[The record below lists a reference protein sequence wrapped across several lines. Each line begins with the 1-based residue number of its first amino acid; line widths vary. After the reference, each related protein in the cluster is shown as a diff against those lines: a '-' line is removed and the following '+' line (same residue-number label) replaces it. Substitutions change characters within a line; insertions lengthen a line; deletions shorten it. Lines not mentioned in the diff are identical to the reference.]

1 MKKILHALLLFLAI
15 AGYSQETRTITGIIL
30 DEADQQP
37 IPGAS
42 IFIENNSISNKT
54 SHAGIIQSESIGTT
68 TDFDGKFQ
76 LKIGTKVTSL
86 RVTFMGYKS
95 YTLELDGQKN
105 YTVNLKSE
113 TAKLQE
119 VVVTG
124 YQKIEKR
131 KLTAAVTKIDMA
143 AIQQTGVS
151 SIDQLLVGQI
161 AGVAVSTPSGAP
173 GAPAKI
179 RIRGTAS
186 LNGTQDPLWVLD
198 GLPLESN
205 DVPKN
210 YDKDNID
217 NLTNYSIA
225 GLNPDDIKDIT
236 ILKDAAATAI
246 YGARAANGVIIVTTK
261 KGRAGK
267 MVVSFNT
274 NTFITQRPEFSKL
287 NLMNSNEKVDFELGL
302 ALRDDLSY
310 RDTSGDIA
318 RILNSSNELNAYRNG
333 GFSALS
339 PATQQSI
346 NSLRG
351 NNTNW
356 GNLLYQTAINT
367 QHGLSLS
374 GGGEKSDY
382 YFSLGYYDEKGTT
395 VGTGFKRYNLTL
407 KNNYEITDKFKVGI
421 GIFGAENKTTS
432 YLTDVNAQTNIG
444 NYSRNVNPYLTPY
457 NADGSYKYDRD
468 VVGLNGGDY
477 IPFNFLE
484 ERENTSNELKTR
496 SVKALLDAEYKVT
509 KDLKVTSQ
517 LGLQLDN
524 TSSEKFAGAETYYT
538 RTYKERSRFFSGGK
552 QMYFLPAGGIIQNSN
567 TDFFQYNLKTMVNY
581 SKRIGEK
588 HEIEAMI
595 GNELRRNYNTYVS
608 TKGFGF
614 NDKTLTTQQIVF
626 PNAGFAKESDW
637 NSYTKTKNENAFASF
652 FATAAYTYNKKYNV
666 FGSVRYDG
674 SDLFGVD
681 PKYKYLPLWSTSASW
696 TVSEEDFLKDNLT
709 LSNLRLRA
717 SYGLQGNIDK
727 GTSPYVVGSNS
738 TATILP
744 GQTEPT
750 IVVVSPPNEKLRWE
764 KTTNTNVG
772 ADIGLFNNRISIVTD
787 YYTRKSTDLIGPRA
801 LPLENGYAFTNMNW
815 AQVSNKGYEITLSTR
830 NIDRPNFSWNTSFN
844 FSHNKSNV
852 DRVQVQDNA
861 FLPSLQDR
869 PVNAVFGFKT
879 NGVDENGYPLFVNKK
894 GETVNAQT
902 FFSLYD
908 DLADIVFPGISS
920 DTRLS
925 PAEFRELFTYLGDR
939 DPKFTGGLTNSF
951 KVRNFDLTIAASFNI
966 KQTVTRTPPYNG
978 TQIDRGQNYSR
989 DILDAHSSTNTSS
1002 NLPGIVSENGGTG
1015 DSWMAYQYFAGKNA
1029 IPTMN
1034 YLDTWT
1040 SEMSYMRLSSV
1051 RLGYTFPKTFTD
1063 HLNIQSIRFNVEARN
1078 LFVISSDYK
1087 GYFDP
1092 ETFGNIYAQP
1102 VPKSYTLG
1110 CNVTF

>member
-15 AGYSQETRTITGIIL
+15 AGYSQESRTITGIIL
-30 DEADQQP
+30 DENDKSP

-42 IFIENNSISNKT
+42 IFVENNSISSKT
-54 SHAGIIQSESIGTT
+54 SMAGIIQSESIGTT

-76 LKIGTKVTSL
+76 LRISKNITSL

-95 YTLELDGQKN
+95 YTLELDAQKN
-105 YTVNLKSE
+105 YTINLKSE
-113 TAKLQE
+113 TAKLAE

-186 LNGTQDPLWVLD
+186 LNGSQDPLWVLD
-198 GLPLESN
+198 GLPLEGN

-210 YDKDNID
+210 FDKDNID
-217 NLTNYSIA
+217 VLNNYSIS

-246 YGARAANGVIIVTTK
+246 YGARAANGVIVVTTK

-274 NTFITQRPEFSKL
+274 NTFITQRPDFDKL
-287 NLMNSNEKVDFELGL
+287 NLMNASEKVDLELNM
-302 ALRDDLSY
+302 ASRSDLTY
-310 RDTSGDIA
+310 RDTGGDIA
-318 RILNSSNELNAYRNG
+318 RILNGSNELAAFRAG
-333 GFSALS
+333 GFSSLS
-339 PATQQSI
+339 PATQNSI
-346 NSLRG
+346 NALRN

-395 VGTGFKRYNLTL
+395 VGTGFKRYNVTL
-407 KNNYEITDKFKVGI
+407 KNNYEITDKFKVGV
-421 GIFGAENKTTS
+421 GIFGSENNATS
-432 YLTDVNAQTNIG
+432 YLTDSYAFTSPS

-457 NADGSYKYDRD
+457 NADGSYKYDAD
-468 VVGLNGGDY
+468 IVGYSDRKV
-477 IPFNFLE
+477 PFNFLE
-484 ERENTSNELKTR
+484 ERENTSHELKTR
-496 SVKALLDAEYKVT
+496 AVKALLDAEYKVT

-524 TSSEKFAGAETYYT
+524 TSSEKFAGKDTYYT
-538 RTYKERSRFFSGGK
+538 RNLKEKSSYFSGGN
-552 QMYFLPAGGIIQNSN
+552 QLYFLPNGGVIQNSN

-581 SKRIGEK
+581 TKTLGEK
-588 HEIEAMI
+588 HEIEAMV
-595 GNELRRNYNTYVS
+595 GNELRRNYSTFVA

-614 NDKTLTTQQIVF
+614 DEKNLTTEQIIF
-626 PNAGFAKESDW
+626 PNASFAKESDW
-637 NSYTKTKNENAFASF
+637 KTYTKSKNENAFASF
-652 FATAAYTYNKKYNV
+652 FATASYTYDRKYSV

-696 TVSEEDFLKDNLT
+696 AVSEEDFLKGNST

-727 GTSPYVVGSNS
+727 NTSPYVVGNNG
-738 TATILP
+738 TAVILP
-744 GQTEPT
+744 GQSEPT
-750 IVVVSPPNEKLRWE
+750 ISVINPPNDKLRWE

-772 ADIGLFNNRISIVTD
+772 ADIGLFNNRISVVTD
-787 YYTRKSTDLIGPRA
+787 LYGRKSTDLIGLRS
-801 LPLENGYAFTNMNW
+801 LPLENGFEYTNMNW
-815 AQVSNKGYEITLSTR
+815 AQVSNKGFEITLSTK
-830 NIDRPNFSWNTSFN
+830 NIDRPNFKWNTSIN
-844 FSHNKSNV
+844 FSHNKSNI
-852 DRVQVQDNA
+852 DRLQVRDNA
-861 FLPSLQDR
+861 FLPNQEGH

-879 NGVDENGYPLFVNKK
+879 NGIDENGYPLFVNKN
-894 GETVNAQT
+894 GETVNSQT
-902 FFSLYD
+902 FFGLYD
-908 DLADIVFPGISS
+908 AWADFLPGEFADTKLTAAQFRDLFV
-920 DTRLS
+920 
-925 PAEFRELFTYLGDR
+925 YLGDR
-939 DPKFTGGLTNSF
+939 DPKFTGGLTNTV
-951 KVRNFDLTIAASFNI
+951 KVSNFDLTIAASFNI

-978 TQIDRGQNYSR
+978 TQVDRGQNYSR
-989 DILDAHSSTNTSS
+989 DILDASSPTNPS
-1002 NLPGIVSENGGTG
+1002 NLPGITSQTSGTG
-1015 DSWMAYQYFAGKNA
+1015 DSWMSYQYFSTRNV

-1034 YLDTWT
+1034 YLDTWA
-1040 SEMSYMRLSSV
+1040 SEMSYMRLSSL
-1051 RLGYTFPKTFTD
+1051 RLGYTFPRAFTD
-1063 HLNIQSIRFNVEARN
+1063 QINIQTIRFNVEARN

-1102 VPKSYTLG
+1102 VPKSFTLG

>member
-15 AGYSQETRTITGIIL
+15 AGYSQETRTITGIIQ
-30 DEADQQP
+30 DEADLSP

-42 IFIENNSISNKT
+42 IFVENNSISNKT
-54 SHAGIIQSESIGTT
+54 AMAGIIQSEGIGTT
-68 TDFDGKFQ
+68 TDFDGKFT
-76 LKIGTKVTSL
+76 LKVGKNVTSL

-95 YTLELDGQKN
+95 YTLELDAQKN
-105 YTVNLKSE
+105 YTINLKSE
-113 TAKLQE
+113 TAKLAE

-186 LNGTQDPLWVLD
+186 LNGSQDPLWVLD
-198 GLPLESN
+198 GLPLEGN
-205 DVPKN
+205 DVPKT

-217 NLTNYSIA
+217 VLNNYSIA

-246 YGARAANGVIIVTTK
+246 YGARAANGVIVVTTK
-261 KGRAGK
+261 KGRTGK
-267 MVVSFNT
+267 MVVSLNT
-274 NTFITQRPEFSKL
+274 NTFITQRPDFSRL
-287 NLMNSNEKVDFELGL
+287 NLMNASEKVDFELGL
-302 ALRDDLSY
+302 ASREELTY
-310 RDTSGDIA
+310 RADGGDIM
-318 RILNSSNELNAYRNG
+318 RILNGSNELAAYRSG

-339 PATQQSI
+339 PQTQQSI
-346 NSLRG
+346 NTLRN

-374 GGGEKSDY
+374 GGGERSDY
-382 YFSLGYYDEKGTT
+382 YFSLGYYDEKGAT

-407 KNNYEITDKFKVGI
+407 KNNYEITDKFKVGV
-421 GIFGAENKTTS
+421 GIFGSENRTTS
-432 YLTDVNAQTNIG
+432 YLTDSYAFTSPST
-444 NYSRNVNPYLTPY
+444 YSRNVNPYLTPY
-457 NADGSYKYDRD
+457 NEDGSYRYDAD
-468 VVGLNGGDY
+468 IVGYSDRKVD
-477 IPFNFLE
+477 FNFLE
-484 ERENTSNELKTR
+484 ERENTSHELKTR
-496 SVKALLDAEYKVT
+496 AIKALLDAEYKVT

-524 TSSEKFAGAETYYT
+524 IANEKFAGKDTYYT
-538 RTYKERSRFFSGGK
+538 RNVREKSSYFSGGV
-552 QMYFLPAGGIIQNSN
+552 QNYFLPVGGVIQNTN

-581 SKRIGEK
+581 SKSLGEK
-588 HEIEAMI
+588 HEIEAMV
-595 GNELRRNYNTYVS
+595 GNELRRNYTTTVS

-614 NDKTLTTQQIVF
+614 DEKNLTTQQIIF
-626 PNAGFAKESDW
+626 PNSSFARERDW
-637 NSYTKTKNENAFASF
+637 IQYAKAKNENAFASF
-652 FATAAYTYNKKYNV
+652 FATASYTYDRKYSI

-681 PKYKYLPLWSTSASW
+681 PKYKYLPLWSSSASW
-696 TVSEEDFLKDNLT
+696 AVSEENFLKDNQT
-709 LSNLRLRA
+709 ISNLRLRA

-727 GTSPYVVGSNS
+727 GTSPYVIGQYNS
-738 TATILP
+738 SVILP
-744 GQTEPT
+744 GQAEQN
-750 IVVVSPPNEKLRWE
+750 IVIDSPPNDKLRWE

-787 YYTRKSTDLIGPRA
+787 MYGRKSSDLIASRA
-801 LPLENGYAFTNMNW
+801 LPLENGFEYTNLNW
-815 AQVSNKGYEITLSTR
+815 AQVSNKGYEITLSTK
-830 NIDRPNFSWNTSFN
+830 NIDRPNFKWNTSIN

-852 DRVQVQDNA
+852 DRIQVRDTEY
-861 FLPSLQDR
+861 LPNR
-869 PVNAVFGFKT
+869 EGYAVNSVFGFKT
-879 NGVDENGYPLFVNKK
+879 NGIDENGYPLFVNKK
-894 GETVNAQT
+894 GETVNTQT
-902 FFSLYD
+902 FFGLYD
-908 DLADIVFPGISS
+908 PYADFFPGELTQSKL
-920 DTRLS
+920 TA
-925 PAEFRELFTYLGDR
+925 AEFRDLFVYLGDR
-939 DPKFTGGLTNSF
+939 DPKFTGGITNTF
-951 KVRNFDLTIAASFNI
+951 KVQNFDLAIAASFNI

-978 TQIDRGQNYSR
+978 TTVDRGQNYSR
-989 DILDAHSSTNTSS
+989 DVLNAWSPTNTSS
-1002 NLPGIVSENGGTG
+1002 NLPAVNGKDLAAG
-1015 DSWMAYQYFAGKNA
+1015 DSYMAYLWYSGQNQ
-1029 IPTMN
+1029 INTLS
-1034 YLDTWT
+1034 YLDTWA
-1040 SEMSYMRLSSV
+1040 SEMSYMRLSSI
-1051 RLGYTFPKTFTD
+1051 RLGYTFPKSFTD
-1063 HLNIQSIRFNVEARN
+1063 QINIASIRFNVEARN

-1102 VPKSYTLG
+1102 VPKSFTLG

>member
-15 AGYSQETRTITGIIL
+15 AGYSQETRTITGIIQ
-30 DEADQQP
+30 DEADLSP

-42 IFIENNSISNKT
+42 IFVENNSISNKT
-54 SHAGIIQSESIGTT
+54 AMAGIIQSEAIGTT
-68 TDFDGKFQ
+68 TDFDGKFS
-76 LKIGTKVTSL
+76 LKIAKNITSL

-205 DVPKN
+205 EVPKN

-246 YGARAANGVIIVTTK
+246 YGARAANGVIVITTK
-261 KGRAGK
+261 RGKAGK

-287 NLMNSNEKVDFELGL
+287 NLMNASEKVDLELNMASRPEL
-302 ALRDDLSY
+302 TY
-310 RDTSGDIA
+310 RDTGGDIS
-318 RILNSSNELNAYRNG
+318 RILNGSGELDAYRTG
-333 GFSALS
+333 GFSALT

-382 YFSLGYYDEKGTT
+382 YFSVGYFDEKGTT

-421 GIFGAENKTTS
+421 GIFGSENKTTS
-432 YLTDVNAQTNIG
+432 YLTDTDAFTNPA

-457 NADGSYKYDRD
+457 NADGSYKYDQDIAGYSERY
-468 VVGLNGGDY
+468 V
-477 IPFNFLE
+477 PFNFLE
-484 ERENTSNELKTR
+484 ERANTSYDLKTR
-496 SVKALLDAEYKVT
+496 ALKALLDAEYKIT

-524 TSSEKFAGAETYYT
+524 TSSEKYAAKDTYYT
-538 RTYKERSRFFSGGK
+538 RKQREKTRYFSNGAFN
-552 QMYFLPAGGIIQNSN
+552 YFLPVGGIIQNTN
-567 TDFFQYNLKTMVNY
+567 TDFFQYNLKTMVHYN
-581 SKRIGEK
+581 KTFNEK
-588 HEIEAMI
+588 HEVEAMV
-595 GNELRRNYNTYVS
+595 GNELRRNYNTSVS

-614 NDKTLTTQQIVF
+614 DKNNLTTQQILF
-626 PNAGFAKESDW
+626 PNTTNINNPDYRT
-637 NSYTKTKNENAFASF
+637 YTKTDNENAFASF
-652 FATAAYTYNKKYNV
+652 FATASYTYDRKYSV

-696 TVSEEDFLKDNLT
+696 AVSEEDFLKDNLT

-727 GTSPYVVGSNS
+727 NTSPYVMGTNGSVV
-738 TATILP
+738 ILP
-744 GQTEPT
+744 GQTEP
-750 IVVVSPPNEKLRWE
+750 IINVDSPPNEKLRWE

-787 YYTRKSTDLIGPRA
+787 LYGRKSTDLIGLRS
-801 LPLENGYAFTNMNW
+801 LPLENGFEYTNMNW
-815 AQVSNKGYEITLSTR
+815 AQVSNKGYEITLSTK
-830 NIDRPNFSWNTSFN
+830 NIDRPNFKWNTSIN

-852 DRVQVQDNA
+852 DRIAVRDTDY
-861 FLPSLQDR
+861 FPSREGR

-879 NGVDENGYPLFVNKK
+879 NGIDENGYPLFVNKK
-894 GETVNAQT
+894 GETVNTQT
-902 FFSLYD
+902 FFGLYD
-908 DLADIVFPGISS
+908 PFADFFPGELTQSKLTSS
-920 DTRLS
+920 
-925 PAEFRELFTYLGDR
+925 EFRDLFTYLGDR
-939 DPKFTGGLTNSF
+939 DPKFTGGLTNTF
-951 KVRNFDLTIAASFNI
+951 KVHNFDLTIAASFNI

-978 TQIDRGQNYSR
+978 TLVDRGQNYSR
-989 DILDAHSSTNTSS
+989 DILDAWSPTNTSS
-1002 NLPGIVSENGGTG
+1002 NLPAINGKDLSAG
-1015 DSWMAYQYFAGKNA
+1015 DSYMAYLWYSGANQ
-1029 IPTMN
+1029 ITTLN
-1034 YLDTWT
+1034 YLDTWV
-1040 SEMSYMRLSSV
+1040 SEMSYMRLSSI
-1051 RLGYTFPKTFTD
+1051 RLGYTFPKAFTD
-1063 HLNIQSIRFNVEARN
+1063 QINIASIRFNVEARN

-1102 VPKSYTLG
+1102 VPKSFTLG

>member
-1 MKKILHALLLFLAI
+1 MTKILHALLLFLAI
-15 AGYSQETRTITGIIL
+15 AGYSQESRTITGIIQ
-30 DEADQQP
+30 DEADLSP

-42 IFIENNSISNKT
+42 IFVENNSISNKT
-54 SHAGIIQSESIGTT
+54 AMAGIIHSEAIGTT
-68 TDFDGKFQ
+68 SDFDGKFT
-76 LKIGTKVTSL
+76 LKIGKNVTSL

-95 YTLELDGQKN
+95 YTLELDAQKN
-105 YTVNLKSE
+105 YTVNLTSE

-131 KLTAAVTKIDMA
+131 KLTAAVSKIDMS

-186 LNGTQDPLWVLD
+186 LSGSQDPLWVLD
-198 GLPLESN
+198 GLPLEGN

-217 NLTNYSIA
+217 QLNNFSIA

-246 YGARAANGVIIVTTK
+246 YGARAANGVIVVTTK
-261 KGRAGK
+261 KGKAGK
-267 MVVSFNT
+267 MVINFNT
-274 NTFITQRPEFSKL
+274 NTFITQRPDISKL
-287 NLMNSNEKVDFELGL
+287 NLMDANQKVDFELDL
-302 ALRDDLSY
+302 ASRSDLTY
-310 RDTSGDIA
+310 RDNAGEIS
-318 RILNSSNELNAYRNG
+318 RILNGSNELAAYRAG

-346 NSLRG
+346 NALRS

-356 GNLLYQTAINT
+356 GNLIYQTAINT

-395 VGTGFKRYNLTL
+395 IGTGFKRYNLTL
-407 KNNYEITDKFKVGI
+407 KNNFEITDKFKVGV
-421 GIFGAENKTTS
+421 GIFGSENKTTS
-432 YLTDVNAQTNIG
+432 YLTDTDAYTSPS

-457 NADGSYKYDRD
+457 NADGSYKYDQDISGYSDRY
-468 VVGLNGGDY
+468 V
-477 IPFNFLE
+477 PFNILE
-484 ERENTSNELKTR
+484 ERANTSYDSKTR
-496 SVKALLDAEYKVT
+496 AVKALLDAEYKIT
-509 KDLKVTSQ
+509 RDLKVTSQ

-524 TSSEKFAGAETYYT
+524 TSSEKFADKNTYYT
-538 RTYKERSRFFSGGK
+538 RKEKERSRYFTNGAFN
-552 QMYFLPAGGIIQNSN
+552 YFLPEGGIIQNAN

-581 SKRIGEK
+581 SKTFGEK
-588 HEIEAMI
+588 HEVEAMI
-595 GNELRRNYNTYVS
+595 GNELRRNYSTTIA

-614 NDKTLTTQQIVF
+614 DKTTLTTKPIMF
-626 PNAGFAKESDW
+626 PNSSFANDAIYRTYQKLE
-637 NSYTKTKNENAFASF
+637 NENAFASF
-652 FATAAYTYNKKYNV
+652 FATAAYTYNRKYSV

-696 TVSEEDFLKDNLT
+696 AVSEEDFLKDNLT

-717 SYGLQGNIDK
+717 SYGIQGNIDK
-727 GTSPYVVGSNS
+727 NTSPFVMGRYSN
-738 TATILP
+738 TTILP
-744 GQTEPT
+744 GQTEQT
-750 IVVVSPPNEKLRWE
+750 ISVESPPNDKLRWE
-764 KTTNTNVG
+764 KTTNTNLG
-772 ADIGLFNNRISIVTD
+772 MDLGLFNNRISIVTD
-787 YYTRKSTDLIGPRA
+787 LYGRKSTDLIGLRA
-801 LPLENGYAFTNMNW
+801 VPFENGFEYSNMNW

-830 NIDRPNFSWNTSFN
+830 NIDRPNFKWNTSIN

-852 DRVQVQDNA
+852 DRIEVRDTDL
-861 FLPSLQDR
+861 LPSREGR
-869 PVNAVFGFKT
+869 PVNSVFGLKT
-879 NGVDENGYPLFVNKK
+879 NGIDENGYPLFVNKN

-902 FFSLYD
+902 FFKLYD
-908 DLADIVFPGISS
+908 PYADFFPGELTESS
-920 DTRLS
+920 LT
-925 PAEFRELFTYLGDR
+925 PAEYRDLFVYLGDR
-939 DPKFTGGLTNSF
+939 DPKFTGGITNTIQ
-951 KVRNFDLTIAASFNI
+951 VHNFDFTVAAAFNL
-966 KQTVTRTPPYNG
+966 KQTVVKTPPYSG
-978 TQIDRGQNYSR
+978 TEVDRGQNYST
-989 DILDAHSSTNTSS
+989 DILNAWSPTNTSS
-1002 NLPGIVSENGGTG
+1002 NLPGIVGKDSGTG
-1015 DSWMAYQYFAGKNA
+1015 DSWMAYQWFSSGTPLDWNK
-1029 IPTMN
+1029 
-1034 YLDTWT
+1034 YLDTWV
-1040 SEMSYMRLSSV
+1040 SEMSYMRLSSM
-1051 RLGYTFPKTFTD
+1051 RLGYTFPKAFTD
-1063 HLNIQSIRFNVEARN
+1063 HINIQSIRLNVEARN
-1078 LFVISSDYK
+1078 LFVISSDFK

-1092 ETFGNIYAQP
+1092 ETYGNIYAQP
-1102 VPKSYTLG
+1102 VPKSFTIG

>member
-15 AGYSQETRTITGIIL
+15 AGYSQETRTITGIIQ
-30 DEADQQP
+30 DEADLSP

-42 IFIENNSISNKT
+42 IFVENNSISNKT
-54 SHAGIIQSESIGTT
+54 AMAGIIQSEAIGTT
-68 TDFDGKFQ
+68 TDFDGKFT
-76 LKIGTKVTSL
+76 LKIAKNVTSL
-86 RVTFMGYKS
+86 RVVFMGYKS

-198 GLPLESN
+198 GLPLEGN

-210 YDKDNID
+210 FDKDNID
-217 NLTNYSIA
+217 VLNNYSIA

-246 YGARAANGVIIVTTK
+246 YGARAANGVIVVTTK

-302 ALRDDLSY
+302 ASREDLTY

-318 RILNSSNELNAYRNG
+318 RILNGANELNAYRAG

-339 PATQQSI
+339 GATQESI
-346 NSLRG
+346 NALRN

-395 VGTGFKRYNLTL
+395 VGTGFKRYNVTL

-421 GIFGAENKTTS
+421 SLFGSENKTSS
-432 YLTDVNAQTNIG
+432 YLTDTNAYTNPA
-444 NYSRNVNPYLTPY
+444 NYSRNVNPYLTPF
-457 NADGSYKYDRD
+457 NEDGSYKYDKD
-468 VVGLNGGDY
+468 VVGLVGGDY

-484 ERENTSNELKTR
+484 ERENTSYDLKTR
-496 SVKALLDAEYKVT
+496 SIKALLDAEYKVT
-509 KDLKVTSQ
+509 KDLRVTSQ

-524 TSSEKFAGAETYYT
+524 TSTEKYAGENSYYT
-538 RTYKERSRFFSGGK
+538 RVQRERSSYFSGGK
-552 QMYFLPAGGIIQNSN
+552 KYFLPVGGIIQNSN
-567 TDFFQYNLKTMVNY
+567 ADFFQYNLKTMVNY
-581 SKRIGEK
+581 SKTLGEK
-588 HEIEAMI
+588 HEIEAMV
-595 GNELRRNYNTYVS
+595 GNELRRNDATSIS
-608 TKGFGF
+608 TKGFGY
-614 NDKTLTTQQIVF
+614 NAQNLTTQPILF
-626 PNAGFAKESDW
+626 PNASFATGATW
-637 NSYTKTKNENAFASF
+637 RTYAKTKNENAFASF
-652 FATAAYTYNKKYNV
+652 FATASYTYDRKYSV

-681 PKYKYLPLWSTSASW
+681 PKYKYLPLYSTSASW
-696 TVSEEDFLKDNLT
+696 AVSEENFLKDNLT

-727 GTSPYVVGSNS
+727 GTSPYVVGANS
-738 TATILP
+738 TGTILP
-744 GQTEPT
+744 GNTEQT
-750 IVVVSPPNEKLRWE
+750 VVVISPPNEKLRWE
-764 KTTNTNVG
+764 KTTNTNIG

-787 YYTRKSTDLIGPRA
+787 FYGRKSTDLIGLRS
-801 LPLENGYAFTNMNW
+801 LPLENGFEFTNMNW
-815 AQVSNKGYEITLSTR
+815 AQVSNKGYEITLSTK
-830 NIDRPNFSWNTSFN
+830 NIDRPNFKWNTSIN
-844 FSHNKSNV
+844 FSHNKSNI
-852 DRVQVQDNA
+852 DRLQIRDNSY
-861 FLPSLQDR
+861 LPNQEGYA
-869 PVNAVFGFKT
+869 VNAVFGFKT
-879 NGVDENGYPLFVNKK
+879 NGVDENGYPLFVNKN

-902 FFSLYD
+902 FFKLVD
-908 DLADIVFPGISS
+908 GFPDFPGIIS
-920 DTRLS
+920 DSGLT
-925 PAEFRELFTYLGDR
+925 PAEFRDLFVYLGDR
-939 DPKFTGGLTNSF
+939 DPKFTGGITNTF
-951 KVRNFDLTIAASFNI
+951 KVSNFDLTVAASFNI

-978 TQIDRGQNYSR
+978 TLVDRGQNYSR
-989 DILDAHSSTNTSS
+989 DILNAWSPTNTSS
-1002 NLPGIVSENGGTG
+1002 TLPGITSETGGTG
-1015 DSWMAYQYFAGKNA
+1015 DSWMANQFFAGRNQVE
-1029 IPTMN
+1029 TLN
-1034 YLDTWT
+1034 YLDIYT

-1063 HLNIQSIRFNVEARN
+1063 HINIASIRLNVEARN
-1078 LFVISSDYK
+1078 LFVVSSDYK

-1102 VPKSYTLG
+1102 VPKSFTLG

>member
-30 DEADQQP
+30 DEADQSP

-42 IFIENNSISNKT
+42 IFVENNSISNKT
-54 SHAGIIQSESIGTT
+54 AMAGIIQSESIGTT
-68 TDFDGKFQ
+68 TDFDGKFS
-76 LKIGTKVTSL
+76 LKIGKKVTSL

-95 YTLELDGQKN
+95 YTLELDAQKN
-105 YTVNLKSE
+105 YTINLKSE

-210 YDKDNID
+210 FDKDNID
-217 NLTNYSIA
+217 VLNNYSIA

-246 YGARAANGVIIVTTK
+246 YGARAANGVIVVTTK
-261 KGRAGK
+261 KGKAGK

-287 NLMNSNEKVDFELGL
+287 NLMNSSEKVDFELGL
-302 ALRDDLSY
+302 AGREELTY
-310 RDTSGDIA
+310 RADGGDVM
-318 RILNSSNELNAYRNG
+318 RILNASNELTAYRAG
-333 GFSALS
+333 GFSNLS
-339 PATQQSI
+339 PETQQSI
-346 NSLRG
+346 NTLRN

-382 YFSLGYYDEKGTT
+382 YFSLGYYDERGTT

-421 GIFGAENKTTS
+421 GIFGSENTSTS
-432 YLTDVNAQTNIG
+432 YVTDINAFTSPS
-444 NYSRNVNPYLTPY
+444 NYSRNVNPYFTAY
-457 NADGSYKYDRD
+457 NEDGSYKYDPD
-468 VVGLNGGDY
+468 IVGYSDRKV
-477 IPFNFLE
+477 PFNFLE
-484 ERENTSNELKTR
+484 ERANTSYDLKTR
-496 SVKALLDAEYKVT
+496 AVKALFDAEYKVT

-524 TSSEKFAGAETYYT
+524 SSSEKFAGKDTYYT
-538 RTYKERSRFFSGGK
+538 RNVREKSSYFSGGV
-552 QMYFLPAGGIIQNSN
+552 QNYFLPVGGVIQNGN

-581 SKRIGEK
+581 SKSLGEK
-588 HEIEAMI
+588 HEIEAMV
-595 GNELRRNYNTYVS
+595 GNELRRNYVTTIS

-614 NDKTLTTQQIVF
+614 DDKNLTTQQIIF
-626 PNAGFAKESDW
+626 PNSSFAREKDW
-637 NSYTKTKNENAFASF
+637 IQYTKAQKENAFASF
-652 FATAAYTYNKKYNV
+652 FATASYTYDRKYSV

-696 TVSEEDFLKDNLT
+696 AVSEENFLKDNLT

-727 GTSPYVVGSNS
+727 GTSPYVIGQYNS
-738 TATILP
+738 SVILP
-744 GQTEPT
+744 GQAEQN
-750 IVVVSPPNEKLRWE
+750 IVIDSPPNDKLRWE

-772 ADIGLFNNRISIVTD
+772 ADIGLFNNRISIITD
-787 YYTRKSTDLIGPRA
+787 LYGRKSSDLIGMRA
-801 LPLENGYAFTNMNW
+801 LPFENGFEFTNMNW
-815 AQVSNKGYEITLSTR
+815 AQVTNKGYEITLSTK
-830 NIDRPNFSWNTSFN
+830 NFDRPNFKWNTSIN
-844 FSHNKSNV
+844 FSHNKSNI
-852 DRVQVQDNA
+852 DRLQVRDNSY
-861 FLPSLQDR
+861 LPNQEGYA
-869 PVNAVFGFKT
+869 VNAVFGFKT
-879 NGVDENGYPLFVNKK
+879 NGIDENGYPLFVNKK
-894 GETVNAQT
+894 GETVNSQT
-902 FFSLYD
+902 FFGLYD
-908 DLADIVFPGISS
+908 PYADFFPGEITQSKL
-920 DTRLS
+920 TA
-925 PAEFRELFTYLGDR
+925 AEFRDLFVYLGDR
-939 DPKFTGGLTNSF
+939 DPKFTGGITNTF
-951 KVRNFDLTIAASFNI
+951 KVQNFDLAIAASFNI

-978 TQIDRGQNYSR
+978 TTVDRGQNYSR
-989 DILDAHSSTNTSS
+989 DILNAWSPTNTGS
-1002 NLPGIVSENGGTG
+1002 NLPGINGKDLAAG
-1015 DSWMAYQYFAGKNA
+1015 DSYMAYLWYSGGNQIN
-1029 IPTMN
+1029 TLS

-1051 RLGYTFPKTFTD
+1051 RLGYTFPKSFTD
-1063 HLNIQSIRFNVEARN
+1063 QINIASIRLNVEARN

-1102 VPKSYTLG
+1102 VPKSFTLG

>member
-1 MKKILHALLLFLAI
+1 MKKILHALLLLLAI

-30 DEADQQP
+30 DEADLSP
-37 IPGAS
+37 VPGAS
-42 IFIENNSISNKT
+42 IFVENNSISNQT
-54 SHAGIIQSESIGTT
+54 STAGIIQSSSIGTT
-68 TDFDGKFQ
+68 SDFDGKFH
-76 LKIGTKVTSL
+76 LKIAKDVTSL

-95 YTLELDGQKN
+95 YTLEVDAQKD
-105 YTVNLKSE
+105 YTITLKSE

-131 KLTAAVTKIDMA
+131 KLTAAITKIDMA

-186 LNGTQDPLWVLD
+186 LNATQDPLWVLD
-198 GLPLESN
+198 GLPLEN
-205 DVPKN
+205 NEVPKN

-217 NLTNYSIA
+217 NLANYSIA

-236 ILKDAAATAI
+236 VLKDAAATAI
-246 YGARAANGVIIVTTK
+246 YGARAANGVIVITTK

-287 NLMNSNEKVDFELGL
+287 NLMNSSEKVDLELGM
-302 ALRDDLSY
+302 ASRSDLTY
-310 RDTSGDIA
+310 RDTGGDIA
-318 RILNSSNELNAYRNG
+318 RILNGSNELAAYRAG
-333 GFSALS
+333 GFSSLS
-339 PATQQSI
+339 PETQQSI

-395 VGTGFKRYNLTL
+395 IGTGFKRYNITL
-407 KNNYEITDKFKVGI
+407 KNNYEITDKFKVGV
-421 GIFGAENKTTS
+421 GIFGAENKTES
-432 YLTDVNAQTNIG
+432 YLTDSGAFTNPA

-457 NADGSYKYDRD
+457 NADGSYKYDQDITGFSDRY
-468 VVGLNGGDY
+468 V
-477 IPFNFLE
+477 PFNFLE
-484 ERENTSNELKTR
+484 ERANTSYDLKTR
-496 SVKALLDAEYKVT
+496 SVKALLDAEYKLT
-509 KDLKVTSQ
+509 KDIRVTSQ

-524 TSSEKFAGAETYYT
+524 TSSEKFADKDTYYT
-538 RTYKERSRFFSGGK
+538 RNQKEKSRYFSNGSYK
-552 QMYFLPAGGIIQNSN
+552 YFLPEGGVIQNSN

-581 SKRIGEK
+581 TKRFGEK
-588 HEIEAMI
+588 HEIEAMV
-595 GNELRRNYNTYVS
+595 GNELRRNTNTTVS
-608 TKGFGF
+608 TKGFGY
-614 NDKTLTTQQIVF
+614 DKNNLTTQQIVF
-626 PNAGFAKESDW
+626 PNPGDATESTYQTY
-637 NSYTKTKNENAFASF
+637 SKSKKENAFASF
-652 FATAAYTYNKKYNV
+652 FATASYTYDRKYSI

-696 TVSEEDFLKDNLT
+696 AVSEEDFLKDNLI

-727 GTSPYVVGSNS
+727 NTSPYVVGKNE
-738 TATILP
+738 TAIILP

-750 IVVVSPPNEKLRWE
+750 IVVESPPNDKLRWE
-764 KTTNTNVG
+764 KTTNTNIG

-787 YYTRKSTDLIGPRA
+787 IYGRKSTDLIGSKA
-801 LPLENGYAFTNMNW
+801 LPLENGFEYTNMNW
-815 AQVSNKGYEITLSTR
+815 AQVSNKGYEITLSTK
-830 NIDRPNFSWNTSFN
+830 NIDHENFKWNTSIN
-844 FSHNKSNV
+844 FSHNKSNI
-852 DRVQVQDNA
+852 DRLEVRDNSY
-861 FLPSLQDR
+861 LPNQEGHA
-869 PVNAVFGFKT
+869 VNAIFGFKT
-879 NGVDENGYPLFVNKK
+879 NGIDENGYPLFVNKK
-894 GETVNAQT
+894 GETVNTQK
-902 FFSLYD
+902 FFDLYD
-908 DLADIVFPGISS
+908 PYADFFPGLLTQS
-920 DTRLS
+920 RLN
-925 PAEFRELFTYLGDR
+925 PDQFRDLFTYLGDR
-939 DPKFTGGLTNSF
+939 DPKFTGGITNTF
-951 KVRNFDLTIAASFNI
+951 KVSNFDLAIAASFNI
-966 KQTVTRTPPYNG
+966 KQTVVRNPPYNG
-978 TQIDRGQNYSR
+978 TQVDRGQNYSR
-989 DILDAHSSTNTSS
+989 DLLNAWSPTNTSS
-1002 NLPGIVSENGGTG
+1002 NLPGITSQDGGTG
-1015 DSWMAYQYFAGKNA
+1015 DSYMSYLWYSGGNQ
-1029 IPTMN
+1029 IPTYN
-1034 YLDTWT
+1034 YLDTWV

-1051 RLGYTFPKTFTD
+1051 RLGYTFPKAFTD
-1063 HLNIQSIRFNVEARN
+1063 MINIQSIRFNVEARN

-1102 VPKSYTLG
+1102 VPKSFTLG

>member
-1 MKKILHALLLFLAI
+1 MTKILHALLLFLAI
-15 AGYSQETRTITGIIL
+15 AGYSQESRTITGIIQ
-30 DEADQQP
+30 DEADLSP

-42 IFIENNSISNKT
+42 VFVENNSISNKT
-54 SHAGIIQSESIGTT
+54 AMAGIIHSEAIGTT
-68 TDFDGKFQ
+68 SDFDGKFT
-76 LKIGTKVTSL
+76 LKIGKNVTSL

-95 YTLELDGQKN
+95 YTLELSAQKS
-105 YTVNLKSE
+105 YTVNLTSE

-131 KLTAAVTKIDMA
+131 KLTAAVSKIDMS

-198 GLPLESN
+198 GLPLEGN

-217 NLTNYSIA
+217 QLNNFSIA

-246 YGARAANGVIIVTTK
+246 YGARAANGVIVVTTK
-261 KGRAGK
+261 KGKAGK
-267 MVVSFNT
+267 MVISFNT
-274 NTFITQRPEFSKL
+274 NTFITQRPDFDKL
-287 NLMNSNEKVDFELGL
+287 NLMNASQKVDFELGL
-302 ALRDDLSY
+302 ASRADLTYRDDAGEIS
-310 RDTSGDIA
+310 
-318 RILNSSNELNAYRNG
+318 RILNGSNELAAYRAG

-346 NSLRG
+346 NDLRK

-356 GNLLYQTAINT
+356 GNLIYQTAINT

-395 VGTGFKRYNLTL
+395 IGTGFKRYNLTL
-407 KNNYEITDKFKVGI
+407 KNNFEITDKFKVGV
-421 GIFGAENKTTS
+421 GIFGSENKTTS
-432 YLTDVNAQTNIG
+432 YLTDTDAYTSPSS
-444 NYSRNVNPYLTPY
+444 YSRNVNPYLTPY
-457 NADGSYKYDRD
+457 NADGSYKYDQDISGYSDRY
-468 VVGLNGGDY
+468 V
-477 IPFNFLE
+477 PFNILE
-484 ERENTSNELKTR
+484 ERANTSHDLKTR
-496 SVKALLDAEYKVT
+496 AIKALLDAEYKIT
-509 KDLKVTSQ
+509 RDLKVTSQ

-524 TSSEKFAGAETYYT
+524 SSSEKFADKNTYYT
-538 RTYKERSRFFSGGK
+538 RKEKERSRYFTNGAFN
-552 QMYFLPAGGIIQNSN
+552 YFLPEGGIIQNAN

-581 SKRIGEK
+581 SKTFGEK
-588 HEIEAMI
+588 HEVEAMI
-595 GNELRRNYNTYVS
+595 GNELRRNYTTTIA

-614 NDKTLTTQQIVF
+614 DKNTLTTKPIMF
-626 PNAGFAKESDW
+626 PNSSFANDAIYRTYQKSE
-637 NSYTKTKNENAFASF
+637 NENAFASF
-652 FATAAYTYNKKYNV
+652 FATASYTYNKKYSV

-696 TVSEEDFLKDNLT
+696 AVSEEDFLKDNLT

-727 GTSPYVVGSNS
+727 NTSPFVMGRYSN
-738 TATILP
+738 TTILP
-744 GQTEPT
+744 GQTEQT
-750 IVVVSPPNEKLRWE
+750 ISVESPPNDKLRWE
-764 KTTNTNVG
+764 KTTNTNLG
-772 ADIGLFNNRISIVTD
+772 MDLGLFNNRISIVTD
-787 YYTRKSTDLIGPRA
+787 FYGRKSTDLIGLRA
-801 LPLENGYAFTNMNW
+801 VPFENGFEYSNMNW

-830 NIDRPNFSWNTSFN
+830 NIDRPNFKWNTSIN

-852 DRVQVQDNA
+852 DRIEVRDTDL
-861 FLPSLQDR
+861 LPSREGR
-869 PVNAVFGFKT
+869 PVNAVFGLKT
-879 NGVDENGYPLFVNKK
+879 NGIDENGYPLFVNKN
-894 GETVNAQT
+894 GETVNTQT
-902 FFSLYD
+902 FFKLYD
-908 DLADIVFPGISS
+908 PYADFFPGELTESS
-920 DTRLS
+920 LT
-925 PAEFRELFTYLGDR
+925 PAEYRDLFVYLGDR
-939 DPKFTGGLTNSF
+939 DPKFTGGITNTIQ
-951 KVRNFDLTIAASFNI
+951 VHNFDFTVAAAFNL
-966 KQTVTRTPPYNG
+966 KQTVVKTPPYNG
-978 TQIDRGQNYSR
+978 TEVDRGQNYST
-989 DILDAHSSTNTSS
+989 DILNAWSPTNTSS
-1002 NLPGIVSENGGTG
+1002 NLPGIVGKDSGTG
-1015 DSWMAYQYFAGKNA
+1015 DSWMAYQWFSSGTPLDWNK
-1029 IPTMN
+1029 
-1034 YLDTWT
+1034 YLDTWV
-1040 SEMSYMRLSSV
+1040 SEMSYMRLSSM
-1051 RLGYTFPKTFTD
+1051 RLGYTFPKAFTD
-1063 HLNIQSIRFNVEARN
+1063 HINIQSIRLSVEARN
-1078 LFVISSDYK
+1078 LFVISSDFK

-1092 ETFGNIYAQP
+1092 ETYGNIYAQP
-1102 VPKSYTLG
+1102 VPKSFTIG

>member
-1 MKKILHALLLFLAI
+1 MTKILHALLLFLAI
-15 AGYSQETRTITGIIL
+15 AGYSQESRTITGIIQ
-30 DEADQQP
+30 DEADLSP

-42 IFIENNSISNKT
+42 VFVENNSISNKT
-54 SHAGIIQSESIGTT
+54 AMAGIIHSEAIGTT
-68 TDFDGKFQ
+68 SDFDGKFT
-76 LKIGTKVTSL
+76 LKIGKNVTSL

-95 YTLELDGQKN
+95 YTLELSAQKN
-105 YTVNLKSE
+105 YTVNLTSE

-131 KLTAAVTKIDMA
+131 KLTAAVSKIDMS

-198 GLPLESN
+198 GLPLEGN

-217 NLTNYSIA
+217 QLNNFSIA

-246 YGARAANGVIIVTTK
+246 YGARAANGVIVVTTK
-261 KGRAGK
+261 KGKAGK
-267 MVVSFNT
+267 MVISFNT
-274 NTFITQRPEFSKL
+274 NTFITQRPDFDKL
-287 NLMNSNEKVDFELGL
+287 NLMNASQKVDFELGL
-302 ALRDDLSY
+302 ASRADLTYRDDAGEIS
-310 RDTSGDIA
+310 
-318 RILNSSNELNAYRNG
+318 RILNGSNELAAYRAG

-346 NSLRG
+346 NDLRK

-356 GNLLYQTAINT
+356 GNLIYQTAINT

-395 VGTGFKRYNLTL
+395 IGTGFKRYNLTL
-407 KNNYEITDKFKVGI
+407 KNNFEITDKFKVGV
-421 GIFGAENKTTS
+421 GIFGSENKTTS
-432 YLTDVNAQTNIG
+432 YLTDTDAYTSPSS
-444 NYSRNVNPYLTPY
+444 YSRNVNPYLTPY
-457 NADGSYKYDRD
+457 NADGSYKYDQDISGYSDRY
-468 VVGLNGGDY
+468 V
-477 IPFNFLE
+477 PFNILE
-484 ERENTSNELKTR
+484 ERANTSHDLKTR
-496 SVKALLDAEYKVT
+496 AIKALLDAEYKIT
-509 KDLKVTSQ
+509 RDLKVTSQ

-524 TSSEKFAGAETYYT
+524 SSSEKFADKNTYYT
-538 RTYKERSRFFSGGK
+538 RKEKERSRYFTNGAFN
-552 QMYFLPAGGIIQNSN
+552 YFLPEGGIIQNAN

-581 SKRIGEK
+581 SKTFGEK
-588 HEIEAMI
+588 HEVEAMV
-595 GNELRRNYNTYVS
+595 GNELRRNYTTTIA

-614 NDKTLTTQQIVF
+614 DKNTLTTKPIMF
-626 PNAGFAKESDW
+626 PNSSFANDAIYRTYQKSE
-637 NSYTKTKNENAFASF
+637 TENAFASF
-652 FATAAYTYNKKYNV
+652 FATASYTYNKKYSV

-696 TVSEEDFLKDNLT
+696 AVSEEDFLKDNLT

-727 GTSPYVVGSNS
+727 NTSPFVMGRYSN
-738 TATILP
+738 TTILP
-744 GQTEPT
+744 GQTEQT
-750 IVVVSPPNEKLRWE
+750 ISVESPPNDKLRWE
-764 KTTNTNVG
+764 KTTNTNLG
-772 ADIGLFNNRISIVTD
+772 MDLGLFNNRISIVTD
-787 YYTRKSTDLIGPRA
+787 FYGRKSTDLIGLRA
-801 LPLENGYAFTNMNW
+801 VPFENGFEYSNMNW

-830 NIDRPNFSWNTSFN
+830 NIDRPNFKWNTSIN

-852 DRVQVQDNA
+852 DRIEVRDTDL
-861 FLPSLQDR
+861 LPSREGR
-869 PVNAVFGFKT
+869 PVNAVFGLKT
-879 NGVDENGYPLFVNKK
+879 NGIDENGYPLFVNKN
-894 GETVNAQT
+894 GETVNTQT
-902 FFSLYD
+902 FFKLYD
-908 DLADIVFPGISS
+908 PYADFFPGELTESS
-920 DTRLS
+920 LT
-925 PAEFRELFTYLGDR
+925 PAEYRDLFVYLGDR
-939 DPKFTGGLTNSF
+939 DPKFTGGITNTIQ
-951 KVRNFDLTIAASFNI
+951 VHNFDFTVAAAFNL
-966 KQTVTRTPPYNG
+966 KQTVVKTPPYSG
-978 TQIDRGQNYSR
+978 TEVDRGQNYST
-989 DILDAHSSTNTSS
+989 DILNAWSPTNTSS
-1002 NLPGIVSENGGTG
+1002 NLPGIVGKDSGTG
-1015 DSWMAYQYFAGKNA
+1015 DSWMAYQWFSSGTPLDWNK
-1029 IPTMN
+1029 
-1034 YLDTWT
+1034 YLDTWV
-1040 SEMSYMRLSSV
+1040 SEMSYMRLSSM
-1051 RLGYTFPKTFTD
+1051 RLGYTFPKAFTD
-1063 HLNIQSIRFNVEARN
+1063 HINIQSIRLSVEARN
-1078 LFVISSDYK
+1078 LFVISSDFK

-1092 ETFGNIYAQP
+1092 ETYGNIYAQP
-1102 VPKSYTLG
+1102 VPKSFTIG

>member
-15 AGYSQETRTITGIIL
+15 AGYSQETRTITGIIQ
-30 DEADQQP
+30 DESDKSP

-42 IFIENNSISNKT
+42 IFVENNSISNKT
-54 SHAGIIQSESIGTT
+54 SMAGIIESSTIGTT

-76 LKIGTKVTSL
+76 LKIAKNVTSL
-86 RVTFMGYKS
+86 RVTFMGYVS
-95 YTLELDGQKN
+95 YTLDLSAQRD
-105 YTVNLKSE
+105 YTINLKSE

-131 KLTAAVTKIDMA
+131 KLTAAVSKIDMA

-186 LNGTQDPLWVLD
+186 LSGTQDPLWVLD
-198 GLPLESN
+198 GLPLEGN
-205 DVPKN
+205 EVPKN

-217 NLTNYSIA
+217 LLNNYSIA

-246 YGARAANGVIIVTTK
+246 YGARAANGVIVVTTK
-261 KGRAGK
+261 KGKSGK

-274 NTFITQRPEFSKL
+274 NVFITQRPDFSKL
-287 NLMNSNEKVDFELGL
+287 NLMNASQKVDLELDM
-302 ALRDDLSY
+302 ASRADLTY
-310 RDTSGDIA
+310 RDNVGEIS
-318 RILNSSNELNAYRNG
+318 RILNGSNELAAYRSG

-346 NSLRG
+346 NNLRN

-356 GNLLYQTAINT
+356 GNLIYQNAVNT

-382 YFSLGYYDEKGTT
+382 YFSLGYFDEKGTT
-395 VGTGFKRYNLTL
+395 IGTGFKRYNLTL
-407 KNNYEITDKFKVGI
+407 KNNFEITDKFKVGV
-421 GIFGAENKTTS
+421 GIFGSESKTTS
-432 YLTDVNAQTNIG
+432 YLTDTDAYTNPS

-457 NADGSYKYDRD
+457 NADGSYKYDQDIAGYSERY
-468 VVGLNGGDY
+468 V
-477 IPFNFLE
+477 PFNILE
-484 ERENTSNELKTR
+484 ERENTSYDLKTR
-496 SVKALLDAEYKVT
+496 AVKALLDAEYKIT
-509 KDLKVTSQ
+509 RDLKATSQ

-524 TSSEKFAGAETYYT
+524 TSSEKFADKDTYYT
-538 RTYKERSRFFSGGK
+538 RKEKERSRYFTNGAYN
-552 QMYFLPAGGIIQNSN
+552 YFLPEGGIIQNGN

-581 SKRIGEK
+581 SKTFGEK
-588 HEIEAMI
+588 HEVEAMV
-595 GNELRRNYNTYVS
+595 GNELRRNYATTVS

-614 NDKTLTTQQIVF
+614 DKNTLTTKPIMF
-626 PNAGFAKESDW
+626 PNSSFANNDI
-637 NSYTKTKNENAFASF
+637 YKTYQKSENENAFASF
-652 FATAAYTYNKKYNV
+652 FATASYTYNRKYSV

-727 GTSPYVVGSNS
+727 NTSPFVVGRYGN
-738 TATILP
+738 ATILP
-744 GQTEPT
+744 GQTEQT
-750 IVVVSPPNEKLRWE
+750 ISVENPPNDKLRWE
-764 KTTNTNVG
+764 KTTNTNLG
-772 ADIGLFNNRISIVTD
+772 MDLGLFNNRISIVTD
-787 YYTRKSTDLIGPRA
+787 FYGRKSTDLIGLRA
-801 LPLENGYAFTNMNW
+801 VPFENGFEYSNMNW
-815 AQVSNKGYEITLSTR
+815 AQVTNKGYEITLSTR
-830 NIDRPNFSWNTSFN
+830 NIDLPNFKWNTSIN

-852 DRVQVQDNA
+852 DRIEVRDTDL
-861 FLPSLQDR
+861 LPSREGL
-869 PVNAVFGFKT
+869 PVNAVFGLRT
-879 NGVDENGYPLFVNKK
+879 NGIDENGYPLFVNKN

-902 FFSLYD
+902 FFKLYD
-908 DLADIVFPGISS
+908 PYADFFPGELTESS
-920 DTRLS
+920 LTPTEYRD
-925 PAEFRELFTYLGDR
+925 LFVYLGDR
-939 DPKFTGGLTNSF
+939 DPKFTGGITNTI
-951 KVRNFDLTIAASFNI
+951 KVHNFDFTVAAAFNL
-966 KQTVTRTPPYNG
+966 KQTVVKTPPYSG
-978 TQIDRGQNYSR
+978 TEVDRGQNYST
-989 DILDAHSSTNTSS
+989 DILNAWSPTNTSS
-1002 NLPGIVSENGGTG
+1002 NLPGITGKDSGTG
-1015 DSWMAYQYFAGKNA
+1015 DSWMAYQWFSSATPLNWN
-1029 IPTMN
+1029 N
-1034 YLDTWT
+1034 YLDTWV
-1040 SEMSYMRLSSV
+1040 SEMSYMRLSSM
-1051 RLGYTFPKTFTD
+1051 RLGYTFPKAFTD
-1063 HLNIQSIRFNVEARN
+1063 HINIQSIRFNVEARN
-1078 LFVISSDYK
+1078 LFVISSDFK

-1092 ETFGNIYAQP
+1092 ETYGNIYAQP
-1102 VPKSYTLG
+1102 VPKSFTIG

>member
-15 AGYSQETRTITGIIL
+15 AGYSQETRTITGIIQ
-30 DEADQQP
+30 DEADLSP

-42 IFIENNSISNKT
+42 IFVENNSISNKT
-54 SHAGIIQSESIGTT
+54 AMAGIIQSEAIGTT
-68 TDFDGKFQ
+68 TDFDGKFS
-76 LKIGTKVTSL
+76 LKIAKNITSL

-205 DVPKN
+205 EVPKN

-246 YGARAANGVIIVTTK
+246 YGARAANGVIVITTK
-261 KGRAGK
+261 RGKAGK

-287 NLMNSNEKVDFELGL
+287 NLMNASEKVDLELNMASRPEL
-302 ALRDDLSY
+302 TY
-310 RDTSGDIA
+310 RDTGGDIS
-318 RILNSSNELNAYRNG
+318 RILNGSGELDAYRTG
-333 GFSALS
+333 GFSALT

-382 YFSLGYYDEKGTT
+382 YFSVGYFDEKGTT

-421 GIFGAENKTTS
+421 GIFGSENKTTS
-432 YLTDVNAQTNIG
+432 YLTDTDAFTNPA

-457 NADGSYKYDRD
+457 NADGSYKYDQDIAGYSERY
-468 VVGLNGGDY
+468 V
-477 IPFNFLE
+477 PFNFLE
-484 ERENTSNELKTR
+484 ERANTSYDLKTR
-496 SVKALLDAEYKVT
+496 ALKALLDAEYKIT

-524 TSSEKFAGAETYYT
+524 TSSEKYAAKDTYYT
-538 RTYKERSRFFSGGK
+538 RKQREKTRYFSNGAFN
-552 QMYFLPAGGIIQNSN
+552 YFLPVGGIIQNTN
-567 TDFFQYNLKTMVNY
+567 TDFFQYNLKTMVHYN
-581 SKRIGEK
+581 KTFNEK
-588 HEIEAMI
+588 HEVEAMV
-595 GNELRRNYNTYVS
+595 GNELRRNYNTSVA

-614 NDKTLTTQQIVF
+614 DKNNLTTQQILF
-626 PNAGFAKESDW
+626 PNTTNINNPDYRT
-637 NSYTKTKNENAFASF
+637 YTKTDNENAFASF
-652 FATAAYTYNKKYNV
+652 FATASYTYDRKYSV

-696 TVSEEDFLKDNLT
+696 AVSEEDFLKDNLT

-727 GTSPYVVGSNS
+727 NTSPYVMGTNGSVV
-738 TATILP
+738 ILP
-744 GQTEPT
+744 GQTEP
-750 IVVVSPPNEKLRWE
+750 IINVDSPPNEKLRWE

-787 YYTRKSTDLIGPRA
+787 LYGRKSTDLIGLRS
-801 LPLENGYAFTNMNW
+801 LPLENGFEYTNMNW
-815 AQVSNKGYEITLSTR
+815 AQVSNKGYEITLSTK
-830 NIDRPNFSWNTSFN
+830 NIDRPNFKWNTSIN

-852 DRVQVQDNA
+852 DRIAVRDTDY
-861 FLPSLQDR
+861 FPSREGR

-879 NGVDENGYPLFVNKK
+879 NGIDENGYPLFVNKN
-894 GETVNAQT
+894 GETVNTQT
-902 FFSLYD
+902 FFGLYD
-908 DLADIVFPGISS
+908 PFADFFPGELTQSKLTSS
-920 DTRLS
+920 
-925 PAEFRELFTYLGDR
+925 EFRDLFTYLGDR
-939 DPKFTGGLTNSF
+939 DPKFTGGLTNTF
-951 KVRNFDLTIAASFNI
+951 KVHNFDLTIAASFNI

-978 TQIDRGQNYSR
+978 TLVDRGQNYSR
-989 DILDAHSSTNTSS
+989 DILDAWSPTNTSS
-1002 NLPGIVSENGGTG
+1002 NLPAINGKDLSAG
-1015 DSWMAYQYFAGKNA
+1015 DSYMAYLWYSGANQ
-1029 IPTMN
+1029 ITTLN
-1034 YLDTWT
+1034 YLDTWV
-1040 SEMSYMRLSSV
+1040 SEMSYMRLSSI
-1051 RLGYTFPKTFTD
+1051 RLGYTFPKAFTD
-1063 HLNIQSIRFNVEARN
+1063 QINIASIRFNVEARN

-1102 VPKSYTLG
+1102 VPKSFTLG

>member
-30 DEADQQP
+30 DESDKSP

-42 IFIENNSISNKT
+42 IFVENNSISNKT
-54 SHAGIIQSESIGTT
+54 SMAGIIESSTIGTT

-76 LKIGTKVTSL
+76 LKIAKNVTSL
-86 RVTFMGYKS
+86 RVTFMGYVS
-95 YTLELDGQKN
+95 YTLELSAQRD
-105 YTVNLKSE
+105 YTINLKSE

-198 GLPLESN
+198 GLPLEGN
-205 DVPKN
+205 DVPKA

-217 NLTNYSIA
+217 VLNNYSIA

-246 YGARAANGVIIVTTK
+246 YGARAANGVIVVTTK

-274 NTFITQRPEFSKL
+274 NVFITQRPDFAKL

-302 ALRDDLSY
+302 AAREDLTY
-310 RDTSGDIA
+310 RDTSGDIT
-318 RILNSSNELNAYRNG
+318 RILNGANELNAYRAG

-346 NSLRG
+346 NSLRN

-356 GNLLYQTAINT
+356 GDLLYQNAVNT
-367 QHGLSLS
+367 QHGLSIS

-382 YFSLGYYDEKGTT
+382 YFSLGYYDEKGAT

-407 KNNYEITDKFKVGI
+407 KNNFDITDKFKVGV
-421 GIFGAENKTTS
+421 GIFGSENKTTS
-432 YLTDVNAQTNIG
+432 YLTETNAYTNPA
-444 NYSRNVNPYLTPY
+444 NYSRNVNPYLTPF
-457 NADGSYKYDRD
+457 NEDGSYKYDRD
-468 VVGLNGGDY
+468 VVGLVGGDY

-484 ERENTSNELKTR
+484 ERENTSHELKTR
-496 SVKALLDAEYKVT
+496 SIKALLDAEYKVT
-509 KDLKVTSQ
+509 KDLKVSSQ
-517 LGLQLDN
+517 LGLQLEN
-524 TSSEKFAGAETYYT
+524 TSTEKYAGQNSYFT
-538 RTYKERSRFFSGGK
+538 RVQRERSSYFSGGK
-552 QMYFLPAGGIIQNSN
+552 KYFLPVGGVIQNN
-567 TDFFQYNLKTMVNY
+567 NADFFQYNLKTMVSYNK
-581 SKRIGEK
+581 SFGGK
-588 HEIEAMI
+588 HEIEAMV
-595 GNELRRNYNTYVS
+595 GNELRRNYASSVS
-608 TKGFGF
+608 TKGFGY
-614 NDKTLTTQQIVF
+614 NEKNLTTQPIIF
-626 PNAGFAKESDW
+626 PNASFAVEKNWST
-637 NSYTKTKNENAFASF
+637 YAKTENENAFASF
-652 FATAAYTYNKKYNV
+652 FATASYTYNRKYSV

-681 PKYKYLPLWSTSASW
+681 PKYKYLPLYSTSASW
-696 TVSEEDFLKDNLT
+696 AVSEEDFLKDNLT

-727 GTSPYVVGSNS
+727 GTSPYVIGANS
-738 TATILP
+738 TGTVLP

-750 IVVVSPPNEKLRWE
+750 IVVTSPPNEKLRWE
-764 KTTNTNVG
+764 KTSNTNIG
-772 ADIGLFNNRISIVTD
+772 ADIGLFNNRINIVTD
-787 YYTRKSTDLIGPRA
+787 FYGRKSTDLIGPRA
-801 LPLENGYAFTNMNW
+801 LALENGFPYTNMNW
-815 AQVSNKGYEITLSTR
+815 AQVTNKGYEITLSTK
-830 NIDRPNFSWNTSFN
+830 NFDNSNFKWSTSIN
-844 FSHNKSNV
+844 FAHNKSNV
-852 DRVQVQDNA
+852 DRVQVTDA
-861 FLPSLQDR
+861 SILPNQQGYA
-869 PVNAVFGFKT
+869 VNAVFGFKT
-879 NGVDENGYPLFVNKK
+879 NGVDENGYPLFVNKQ

-902 FFSLYD
+902 FFKLVD
-908 DLADIVFPGISS
+908 GFPDFPGLIS
-920 DTRLS
+920 DTSLT
-925 PAEFRELFTYLGDR
+925 PAEFRDLFVYLGDR
-939 DPKFTGGLTNSF
+939 DPKFTGGITNTF
-951 KVRNFDLTIAASFNI
+951 KVSNFDLTIAASFNI

-978 TQIDRGQNYSR
+978 TKVDRGQNYSR
-989 DILDAHSSTNTSS
+989 DILDAWSPTNTSAS
-1002 NLPGIVSENGGTG
+1002 LPGITSETSGTG
-1015 DSWMAYQYFAGKNA
+1015 DSWMANQYFGGRNSLE
-1029 IPTMN
+1029 TMN
-1034 YLDTWT
+1034 YLDIFAN
-1040 SEMSYMRLSSV
+1040 EMSYMRLSSV
-1051 RLGYTFPKTFTD
+1051 RLGYTFPKTLTD
-1063 HLNIQSIRFNVEARN
+1063 YINISSIRFNVEARN
-1078 LFVISSDYK
+1078 LFVVSSDYK

-1102 VPKSYTLG
+1102 VPKSFTLG

>member
-1 MKKILHALLLFLAI
+1 MKKILHALLLLLAI
-15 AGYSQETRTITGIIL
+15 AGYSQETRTITGIIQ
-30 DEADQQP
+30 DETDLSP

-42 IFIENNSISNKT
+42 IFVENNSISNRT
-54 SHAGIIQSESIGTT
+54 SYAGIIQSEGIGTT
-68 TDFDGKFQ
+68 TDFDGKFT
-76 LKIGTKVTSL
+76 LKIGKNITSL

-95 YTLELDGQKN
+95 YTLELDAQKN

-131 KLTAAVTKIDMA
+131 KLTSAVTKIDMA

-198 GLPLESN
+198 GLPLEGN
-205 DVPKN
+205 EVPKN
-210 YDKDNID
+210 FDKDNID
-217 NLTNYSIA
+217 VLNNYSIS

-246 YGARAANGVIIVTTK
+246 YGARAANGVIVVTTK
-261 KGRAGK
+261 KGKAGK

-287 NLMNSNEKVDFELGL
+287 NLMNSSEKVDLELNM
-302 ALRDDLSY
+302 ASRADLTY
-310 RDTSGDIA
+310 RDTGGDIA
-318 RILNSSNELNAYRNG
+318 RILNGSNELAAFRAG
-333 GFSALS
+333 GFSSLS

-346 NSLRG
+346 NDLRN

-395 VGTGFKRYNLTL
+395 IGTGFKRYNLTL
-407 KNNYEITDKFKVGI
+407 KNNFDITDKFKVGV
-421 GIFGAENKTTS
+421 GIFGSENKTTS
-432 YLTDVNAQTNIG
+432 YLTDSYAFTSPST
-444 NYSRNVNPYLTPY
+444 YSRNVNPYLTPY
-457 NADGSYKYDRD
+457 NADGSYKYDQD
-468 VVGLNGGDY
+468 IVGYSDRKV
-477 IPFNFLE
+477 PFNFLE
-484 ERENTSNELKTR
+484 ERENTSYELKTR
-496 SVKALLDAEYKVT
+496 AVKALLDAEYKVT

-524 TSSEKFAGAETYYT
+524 TSSEKFAGKDTYYT
-538 RTYKERSRFFSGGK
+538 RNLKEKSSYFSGGN
-552 QMYFLPAGGIIQNSN
+552 QLYFLPVGGVIQNTN

-581 SKRIGEK
+581 SKKLGEK

-595 GNELRRNYNTYVS
+595 GNELRRNYSTS
-608 TKGFGF
+608 IATKGFGF
-614 NDKTLTTQQIVF
+614 DENNLTTQQIVF

-637 NSYTKTKNENAFASF
+637 KAYAKIKNENAFASF
-652 FATAAYTYNKKYNV
+652 FATASYTYNRKYSV

-696 TVSEEDFLKDNLT
+696 AVSEEDFLKDNLT

-727 GTSPYVVGSNS
+727 NTSPYVVGSNN
-738 TATILP
+738 TAIILP
-744 GQTEPT
+744 GQAEPVIT
-750 IVVVSPPNEKLRWE
+750 VESPPNDKLRWE
-764 KTTNTNVG
+764 KTTNTNLG

-787 YYTRKSTDLIGPRA
+787 FYGRKSTDLIGLRA
-801 LPLENGYAFTNMNW
+801 LPLENGFEFTNMNW
-815 AQVSNKGYEITLSTR
+815 AQVSNKGYEITVSTK
-830 NIDRPNFSWNTSFN
+830 NIDRPNFKWNTSIN

-852 DRVQVQDNA
+852 DRLQVRDNSY
-861 FLPSLQDR
+861 LPNQEGHA
-869 PVNAVFGFKT
+869 VNAVFGFKT
-879 NGVDENGYPLFVNKK
+879 NGIDENGYPLFVNKK

-902 FFSLYD
+902 FFGLYD
-908 DLADIVFPGISS
+908 VWADFFPGEFS
-920 DTRLS
+920 DTKLS
-925 PAEFRELFTYLGDR
+925 AAEFRDLFVYLGDR
-939 DPKFTGGLTNSF
+939 DPKFTGGLTNTF
-951 KVRNFDLTIAASFNI
+951 KVSNFDLTIAASFNI

-978 TQIDRGQNYSR
+978 TQVDRGQNYSR
-989 DILDAHSSTNTSS
+989 DILDASSPTNTSS
-1002 NLPGIVSENGGTG
+1002 NLPGITSQTSGTG
-1015 DSWMAYQYFAGKNA
+1015 DSWMAYQYFSGRNP
-1029 IPTMN
+1029 ITTMN
-1034 YLDTWT
+1034 YLDTWA
-1040 SEMSYMRLSSV
+1040 SEMSYMRLSSM
-1051 RLGYTFPKTFTD
+1051 RLGYTFPKAFTD
-1063 HLNIQSIRFNVEARN
+1063 HINIQSLRFNVEARN

-1102 VPKSYTLG
+1102 VPKSFTLG

>member
-1 MKKILHALLLFLAI
+1 MTKILHALLLFLAI
-15 AGYSQETRTITGIIL
+15 TGYSQESRTITGIIQ
-30 DEADQQP
+30 DEADLSP

-42 IFIENNSISNKT
+42 VFVENNSISNKT
-54 SHAGIIQSESIGTT
+54 AMAGIIHSEAIGTT
-68 TDFDGKFQ
+68 SDFDGKFT
-76 LKIGTKVTSL
+76 LKIGKNVTSL

-95 YTLELDGQKN
+95 YTLELSAQKN
-105 YTVNLKSE
+105 YTVNLTSE

-131 KLTAAVTKIDMA
+131 KLTAAVSKIDMS

-198 GLPLESN
+198 GLPLEGN

-217 NLTNYSIA
+217 QLNNFSIA

-246 YGARAANGVIIVTTK
+246 YGARAANGVIVVTTK
-261 KGRAGK
+261 KGKAGK
-267 MVVSFNT
+267 MVISFNT
-274 NTFITQRPEFSKL
+274 NTFITQRPDFDKL
-287 NLMNSNEKVDFELGL
+287 NLMNASQKVDFELGL
-302 ALRDDLSY
+302 ASRADLTYRDDAGEIS
-310 RDTSGDIA
+310 
-318 RILNSSNELNAYRNG
+318 RILNGSNELAAYRAG

-346 NSLRG
+346 NDLRK

-356 GNLLYQTAINT
+356 GNLIYQTAINT

-395 VGTGFKRYNLTL
+395 IGTGFKRYNLTL
-407 KNNYEITDKFKVGI
+407 KNNFEITDKFKVGV
-421 GIFGAENKTTS
+421 GIFGSENKTTS
-432 YLTDVNAQTNIG
+432 YLTDTDAYTSPSS
-444 NYSRNVNPYLTPY
+444 YSRNVNPYLTPY
-457 NADGSYKYDRD
+457 NADGSYKYDQDISGYSDRY
-468 VVGLNGGDY
+468 V
-477 IPFNFLE
+477 PFNILE
-484 ERENTSNELKTR
+484 ERANTSHDLKTR
-496 SVKALLDAEYKVT
+496 AIKALLDAEYKIT
-509 KDLKVTSQ
+509 RDLKVTSQ

-524 TSSEKFAGAETYYT
+524 SSSEKFADKNTYYT
-538 RTYKERSRFFSGGK
+538 RKEKERSRYFTNGAFN
-552 QMYFLPAGGIIQNSN
+552 YFLPEGGIIQNAN

-581 SKRIGEK
+581 SKTFGEK
-588 HEIEAMI
+588 HEVEAMI
-595 GNELRRNYNTYVS
+595 GNELRRNYTTTIA

-614 NDKTLTTQQIVF
+614 DKNTLTTKPIMF
-626 PNAGFAKESDW
+626 PNSSFANDAIYRTYQKSE
-637 NSYTKTKNENAFASF
+637 NENAFASF
-652 FATAAYTYNKKYNV
+652 FATASYTYNKKYSV

-696 TVSEEDFLKDNLT
+696 AVSEEDFLKDNLT

-727 GTSPYVVGSNS
+727 NTSPFVMGRYSN
-738 TATILP
+738 TTILP
-744 GQTEPT
+744 GQTEQT
-750 IVVVSPPNEKLRWE
+750 ISVESPPNDKLRWE
-764 KTTNTNVG
+764 KTTNTNLG
-772 ADIGLFNNRISIVTD
+772 MDLGLFNNRISIVTD
-787 YYTRKSTDLIGPRA
+787 FYGRKSTDLIGLRA
-801 LPLENGYAFTNMNW
+801 VPFENGFEYSNMNW

-830 NIDRPNFSWNTSFN
+830 NIDRPNFKWNTSIN

-852 DRVQVQDNA
+852 DRIEVRDTDL
-861 FLPSLQDR
+861 LPSREGR
-869 PVNAVFGFKT
+869 PVNAVFGLKT
-879 NGVDENGYPLFVNKK
+879 NGIDENGYPLFVNKN
-894 GETVNAQT
+894 GETVNTQT
-902 FFSLYD
+902 FFKLYD
-908 DLADIVFPGISS
+908 PYADFFPGELTESS
-920 DTRLS
+920 LT
-925 PAEFRELFTYLGDR
+925 PAEYRDLFVYLGDR
-939 DPKFTGGLTNSF
+939 DPKFTGGITNTIQ
-951 KVRNFDLTIAASFNI
+951 VHNFDFTVAAAFNL
-966 KQTVTRTPPYNG
+966 KQTVVKTPPYNG
-978 TQIDRGQNYSR
+978 TEVDRGQNYST
-989 DILDAHSSTNTSS
+989 DILNAWSPTNTSS
-1002 NLPGIVSENGGTG
+1002 NLPGIVGKDSGTG
-1015 DSWMAYQYFAGKNA
+1015 DSWMAYQWFSSGTPLDWNK
-1029 IPTMN
+1029 
-1034 YLDTWT
+1034 YLDTWV
-1040 SEMSYMRLSSV
+1040 SEMSYMRLSSM
-1051 RLGYTFPKTFTD
+1051 RLGYTFPKAFTD
-1063 HLNIQSIRFNVEARN
+1063 HINIQSIRLSVEARN
-1078 LFVISSDYK
+1078 LFVISSDFK

-1092 ETFGNIYAQP
+1092 ETYGNIYAQP
-1102 VPKSYTLG
+1102 VPKSFTIG

>member
-1 MKKILHALLLFLAI
+1 MRKILHALLLLLAI
-15 AGYSQETRTITGIIL
+15 AGYSQETRTITGIIQ
-30 DEADQQP
+30 DEADLSP

-42 IFIENNSISNKT
+42 IFVENNSISNKT
-54 SHAGIIQSESIGTT
+54 SYAGIIQSEGIGTT
-68 TDFDGKFQ
+68 TDFDGKFT
-76 LKIGTKVTSL
+76 LKIAKNITSL

-95 YTLELDGQKN
+95 YTLELDAQKY

-131 KLTAAVTKIDMA
+131 KLTAAVSKIDMA

-173 GAPAKI
+173 GAPARI

-205 DVPKN
+205 EVPKI

-217 NLTNYSIA
+217 ALNNYSIA

-236 ILKDAAATAI
+236 VLKDAAATAI
-246 YGARAANGVIIVTTK
+246 YGARAANGVIVITTK

-267 MVVSFNT
+267 MLVTFNT

-287 NLMNSNEKVDFELGL
+287 NLMNSSEKVDLELGM
-302 ALRDDLSY
+302 ASRADLTY
-310 RDTSGDIA
+310 RDTGGDIA
-318 RILNSSNELNAYRNG
+318 RILNGSNELAAYRAG
-333 GFSALS
+333 GFSSLS

-395 VGTGFKRYNLTL
+395 IGTGFKRYNLTL

-432 YLTDVNAQTNIG
+432 YLTDLGLFTNPA

-457 NADGSYKYDRD
+457 NTDGSYKYDKDIIGFSDRY
-468 VVGLNGGDY
+468 V
-477 IPFNFLE
+477 PFNFLE
-484 ERENTSNELKTR
+484 ERANTSYDLKTR
-496 SVKALLDAEYKVT
+496 SIKALLDAEYKLT

-524 TSSEKFAGAETYYT
+524 TSSEKFADKETYYT
-538 RTYKERSRFFSGGK
+538 RNQKEKSRYFSNGAYK
-552 QMYFLPAGGIIQNSN
+552 YFLPEGGIIQNSN
-567 TDFFQYNLKTMVNY
+567 TDFFQYNLKTMVHYN
-581 SKRIGEK
+581 KTFGEK
-588 HEIEAMI
+588 HEVEAMA
-595 GNELRRNYNTYVS
+595 GNELRRNYNTMVS
-608 TKGFGF
+608 TKGFGY
-614 NDKTLTTQQIVF
+614 DKNNLTTQQIVF
-626 PNAGFAKESDW
+626 PNPGDATEAT
-637 NSYTKTKNENAFASF
+637 YKTYSKTDTENAFASF
-652 FATAAYTYNKKYNV
+652 FATASYTYDKKYSV

-696 TVSEEDFLKDNLT
+696 AVSEEDFLKENLT

-727 GTSPYVVGSNS
+727 GTSPFVVGKNS
-738 TATILP
+738 TAIILP
-744 GQTEPT
+744 GQTEQT
-750 IVVVSPPNEKLRWE
+750 IVVESPPNDKLRWE
-764 KTTNTNVG
+764 KTENINLG

-787 YYTRKSTDLIGPRA
+787 LYGRKSTDLIGLKA
-801 LPLENGYAFTNMNW
+801 LPLENGFEYTNMNW
-815 AQVSNKGYEITLSTR
+815 AQVSNKGYEITLSTK
-830 NIDRPNFSWNTSFN
+830 NIDRPNFKWNTSIN
-844 FSHNKSNV
+844 LSHNKSNI
-852 DRVQVQDNA
+852 DRLQVRDNSY
-861 FLPSLQDR
+861 LPNQEGYA
-869 PVNAVFGFKT
+869 VNAVFGFKT
-879 NGVDENGYPLFVNKK
+879 NGIDENGYPLFVNKK
-894 GETVNAQT
+894 GETVNTQT
-902 FFSLYD
+902 FFGLFDPY
-908 DLADIVFPGISS
+908 ADFFPGLLTQSKLTS
-920 DTRLS
+920 
-925 PAEFRELFTYLGDR
+925 AEFRDLFTYLGDK
-939 DPKFTGGLTNSF
+939 DPKYTGGITNTF
-951 KVRNFDLTIAASFNI
+951 KVSNFDLAIAASFNI
-966 KQTVTRTPPYNG
+966 KQTVVRNPPYNG
-978 TQIDRGQNYSR
+978 TQVDRGQNYSR
-989 DILDAHSSTNTSS
+989 DILNAWSPTNTSS
-1002 NLPGIVSENGGTG
+1002 NLPGINGQDSGTG
-1015 DSWMAYQYFAGKNA
+1015 DSYMAYLWYSGANQ

-1034 YLDTWT
+1034 YLDTWV

-1051 RLGYTFPKTFTD
+1051 RLGYTVPKAFTD
-1063 HLNIQSIRFNVEARN
+1063 QINIQSIRLNVEARN

-1102 VPKSYTLG
+1102 VPKSFTLG

>member
-1 MKKILHALLLFLAI
+1 MTKILHALLLFLAI
-15 AGYSQETRTITGIIL
+15 AGYSQESRTITGIVQ
-30 DEADQQP
+30 DATDSSP

-42 IFIENNSISNKT
+42 VFVENNSISNKT
-54 SHAGIIQSESIGTT
+54 AMAGIIHSEAIGTT
-68 TDFDGKFQ
+68 SDFDGKFT
-76 LKIGTKVTSL
+76 LKIGKNVTSL

-95 YTLELDGQKN
+95 YTLELSAQKN
-105 YTVNLKSE
+105 YTVNLTSE

-131 KLTAAVTKIDMA
+131 KLTAAVSKIDMS

-151 SIDQLLVGQI
+151 SVDQLLVGQI

-186 LNGTQDPLWVLD
+186 LSGSQDPLWVLD
-198 GLPLESN
+198 GLPLEGN

-217 NLTNYSIA
+217 VLNNYSIA

-246 YGARAANGVIIVTTK
+246 YGARAANGVIVVTTK
-261 KGRAGK
+261 KGKAGK
-267 MVVSFNT
+267 MVINFNT
-274 NTFITQRPEFSKL
+274 NTFITQRPDFDKL
-287 NLMNSNEKVDFELGL
+287 NLMNSNEKVDFELNM
-302 ALRDDLSY
+302 ASRPDLTY
-310 RDTSGDIA
+310 RDTGGDIA
-318 RILNSSNELNAYRNG
+318 RILNGSNELAAYRAG

-339 PATQQSI
+339 PETQQSI
-346 NSLRG
+346 NKLR
-351 NNTNW
+351 NINTNW

-382 YFSLGYYDEKGTT
+382 YFSLGYYDEKGATI
-395 VGTGFKRYNLTL
+395 GTGFKRYNLTL
-407 KNNYEITDKFKVGI
+407 KNNYQISDKFKVGI
-421 GIFGAENKTTS
+421 GIFGSENKTSS
-432 YLTDVNAQTNIG
+432 YITDTDGFTNPA

-457 NADGSYKYDRD
+457 NEDGSYKYDPDIAGYSDRY
-468 VVGLNGGDY
+468 V
-477 IPFNFLE
+477 PFNIIE
-484 ERENTSNELKTR
+484 ERNNTSYDLKTR
-496 SVKALLDAEYKVT
+496 AIKALLDAEYKIT

-524 TSSEKFAGAETYYT
+524 TLSEKFAGKETYYT
-538 RTYKERSRFFSGGK
+538 RKQREKSRFFTNGNFIYY
-552 QMYFLPAGGIIQNSN
+552 MPEGGINQNTN

-581 SKRIGEK
+581 TKTLGEK
-588 HEIEAMI
+588 HEIEAMV
-595 GNELRRNYNTYVS
+595 GNEIRRNYTTS
-608 TKGFGF
+608 IFSRAFGF
-614 NDKTLTTQQIVF
+614 DEKNLTSQQIIF
-626 PNAGFAKESDW
+626 PNTDTAKNKEWSTY
-637 NSYTKTKNENAFASF
+637 NKSQNENAFASF
-652 FATAAYTYNKKYNV
+652 YATAAYTYDKKYNI

-696 TVSEEDFLKDNLT
+696 TVSEEDFLKENLT

-727 GTSPYVVGSNS
+727 NTSPYVVGENK
-738 TATILP
+738 TTTILP

-750 IVVVSPPNEKLRWE
+750 IVVTSPPNDKLRWE

-772 ADIGLFNNRISIVTD
+772 MDLGLFNNRISIITD
-787 YYTRKSTDLIGPRA
+787 LYGRKSTDLIGLRA
-801 LPLENGYAFTNMNW
+801 VPLENGYEYSNMNW
-815 AQVSNKGYEITLSTR
+815 AQVTNKGYEITLSTR
-830 NIDRPNFSWNTSFN
+830 NIDRPNFKWNTSIN

-852 DRVQVQDNA
+852 DRIEVRDSEFFPNREG
-861 FLPSLQDR
+861 L

-879 NGVDENGYPLFVNKK
+879 NGMDANGYPLFVNKK
-894 GETVNAQT
+894 GETVNSQT
-902 FFSLYD
+902 FFGLYD
-908 DLADIVFPGISS
+908 PYADFFPGEIVQSN
-920 DTRLS
+920 LS
-925 PAEFRELFTYLGDR
+925 AAEFRDLFTYLGDR
-939 DPKFTGGLTNSF
+939 DPKFTGGITNTF
-951 KVRNFDLTIAASFNI
+951 KVSNFDFTVAASFNI
-966 KQTVTRTPPYNG
+966 KQTVTKTPPYNG
-978 TQIDRGQNYSR
+978 TIVDRGQNYSR
-989 DILDAHSSTNTSS
+989 DIQNAWSPTNTSS
-1002 NLPGIVSENGGTG
+1002 NLPGINGKDTWTG
-1015 DSWMAYQYFAGKNA
+1015 DSYMNYLWYSGQNQ
-1029 IPTMN
+1029 IETNN
-1034 YLDTWT
+1034 YLDTWV
-1040 SEMSYMRLSSV
+1040 SEMSYMRLSSM
-1051 RLGYTFPKTFTD
+1051 RLGYTFPKAFTD
-1063 HLNIQSIRFNVEARN
+1063 HINIQSIRLNVEARN

-1092 ETFGNIYAQP
+1092 ETYGNIYAQP
-1102 VPKSYTLG
+1102 VPKSFTVG